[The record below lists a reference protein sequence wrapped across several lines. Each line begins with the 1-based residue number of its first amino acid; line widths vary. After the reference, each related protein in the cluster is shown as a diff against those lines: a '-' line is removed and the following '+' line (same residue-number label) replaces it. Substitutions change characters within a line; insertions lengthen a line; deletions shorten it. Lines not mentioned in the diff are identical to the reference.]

1 MKANLKVPDC
11 VIKRLPR
18 YYRYISDLKQM
29 GISRVSSKDL
39 GARMGLT
46 PSQVRQDFYLFGGFG
61 IQGYGYDVV
70 QLHVELRKILGL
82 NQNMKLIIVGVG
94 NLGKAIGKYMM
105 VKKDGYN
112 LIGLFDA
119 NPQTVGTVIDD
130 LMVSNIATLKAF
142 VQQNKVQIA
151 ALSVPARNARETAAL
166 LVDAG
171 IRGILN
177 FTPAELQ
184 LPDEIFIEN
193 VHITDYLMSLSF
205 KISNDSK

>member
-1 MKANLKVPDC
+1 MKDNLKVPDC